1 VPGPGKYEILIFSKS
16 WGKPIKA
23 PNEHEGLAGRQ
34 VARVLR
40 IQQLQRRIGG
50 PFRHREQR
58 LRDRE
63 DRNLEQYRLMDE
75 VAAARG
81 ENDNADANVDAA
93 NPAYFDR
100 FMIADNDPI
109 PPIRASKILIKKTI
123 Y

>member
-1 VPGPGKYEILIFSKS
+1 MKL
-16 WGKPIKA
+16 WRKPIKA

-63 DRNLEQYRLMDE
+63 DHILEQIRLMDE

-81 ENDNADANVDAA
+81 ENDNAAANVDAA
-93 NPAYFDR
+93 NPADFGR
-100 FMIADNDPI
+100 FMIADDEQI
-109 PPIRASKILIKKTI
+109 PVIRASKILIKKTI